1 MFREG
6 HRGREF
12 RATLWGGKE
21 KGEKRTDEDKA
32 LNDHR
37 PKLRVAV
44 GGFVE
49 AAREVRMEESGAR
62 REGLSF
68 SLEAVRALL
77 RPCGGGLPLEKEGVP
92 DRGQSGG
99 LLAWV
104 VVGGEWPP
112 RSRVISVR

>member
-1 MFREG
+1 M
-6 HRGREF
+6 
-12 RATLWGGKE
+12 
-21 KGEKRTDEDKA
+21 KRTDEVKT

-77 RPCGGGLPLEKEGVP
+77 RPCGGGPSAREGERAGPRSERGSARLGSRWRGVASPLQSHFRE
-92 DRGQSGG
+92 SGG
-99 LLAWV
+99 A
-104 VVGGEWPP
+104 P
-112 RSRVISVR
+112 

>member
-1 MFREG
+1 M
-6 HRGREF
+6 
-12 RATLWGGKE
+12 
-21 KGEKRTDEDKA
+21 KRTDEVKA

-49 AAREVRMEESGAR
+49 AAREVRMEDSGAR

-77 RPCGGGLPLEKEGVP
+77 RPCGGGGLPLEKESVP

-112 RSRVISVR
+112 RSRVTSVR